1 MGAVR
6 MATSRIFFEWG
17 WGWTS
22 SSEHI
27 VLLGKCLEI
36 SHLQWVQ
43 KSTPLNFTHILRLVR
58 RVGSWILRTGG
69 WYRFNGWIGC
79 TFSRLIFVCH
89 PARKKNDLPTY
100 LSMVQI
106 ADHHKNGFWQWRVEH
121 GKHMSSQSGLS
132 ILPHN
137 EVVTNNIPVVGFIPS
152 QQTNM
157 YNKYIS
163 SHCWGR

>member
-1 MGAVR
+1 MFGDLPPAV
-6 MATSRIFFEWG
+6 G
-17 WGWTS
+17 P
-22 SSEHI
+22 
-27 VLLGKCLEI
+27 EI
-36 SHLQWVQ
+36 DSTELHSHLAARPSGWQ
-43 KSTPLNFTHILRLVR
+43 LNPEDWRLVSFQWMDWMY
-58 RVGSWILRTGG
+58 VFTSNL
-69 WYRFNGWIGC
+69 C
-79 TFSRLIFVCH
+79 LPSS
-89 PARKKNDLPTY
+89 AKKNDLPTY

-137 EVVTNNIPVVGFIPS
+137 QVVTKNIPVAGFIPS

-163 SHCWGR
+163 SHC

>member
-1 MGAVR
+1 MFGDLPPAV
-6 MATSRIFFEWG
+6 G
-17 WGWTS
+17 P
-22 SSEHI
+22 
-27 VLLGKCLEI
+27 EI
-36 SHLQWVQ
+36 DSTELHSHLAARPSGWQ
-43 KSTPLNFTHILRLVR
+43 LNPEDWRLVSFQWMDWMY
-58 RVGSWILRTGG
+58 VFTSNL
-69 WYRFNGWIGC
+69 C
-79 TFSRLIFVCH
+79 LPSS
-89 PARKKNDLPTY
+89 AKKNDLPTY

-163 SHCWGR
+163 SHC